1 MAHVEISTTADVK
14 LRIILNLDNRKMC
27 TSREISATKPLHH
40 MSFPYKL
47 LCWAWLKFWL
57 DFCASYSF
65 DCYGKYS
72 FKSILVVVHQK
83 IISNVVRKCFLYSF
97 DCGVQKI
104 IQFQLLYTKKRFLIL
119 NVVHIKIFFFLQF
132 WLLCIERTFPFQLN
146 SLIHIFATRHNSGT
160 TTKQF
165 FYWIKK
171 ENKYETVNFIL
182 FYPET

>member
-1 MAHVEISTTADVK
+1 MKDASITGNFIAAKKQVSHVEISTTADVK

-40 MSFPYKL
+40 ISFPYKL
-47 LCWAWLKFWL
+47 LRWAWLKFWL

-83 IISNVVRKCFLYSF
+83 IISNVVRKCFFYSF

-104 IQFQLLYTKKRFLIL
+104 IQFQLSCTKKRFLIL
-119 NVVHIKIFFFLQF
+119 NVVHIKIFFFTILIVVHRKNF
-132 WLLCIERTFPFQLN
+132 
-146 SLIHIFATRHNSGT
+146 SLPA
-160 TTKQF
+160 
-165 FYWIKK
+165 
-171 ENKYETVNFIL
+171 
-182 FYPET
+182 